1 MAEGLVLPRK
11 PGNAGGGKEPWF
23 ESDAER
29 GEGMATGESLPGPER
44 VRKLQTVLHA
54 KAKEEP
60 ERRFHAL
67 VDKVWREDFLAE
79 AWRRVRRN
87 GGSAGVDGETFTDIE
102 RYGVARWLGELARDL
117 RDGAYAPKPVLQ
129 VLIPKKQPGE
139 FRPLGIPCIR
149 DRVAQTSALLVLEP
163 IFEAD
168 LQPEQY
174 AYRPGRSAHDAVR
187 RVHSLLNTG
196 HNEVVQCDLS
206 NYFGEIPH
214 AELLKS
220 FARRI
225 SDGRMLK
232 LIKAWLEMPVEE
244 DDGEGG
250 KRRTNR
256 ARRERKGTPQ
266 GSPISPLA
274 SNLYMRRLILGWK
287 VLGHARRL
295 RAEIVNYADDLCVLG
310 KTPAAETLAA
320 VGRLVAGLKLA
331 VNERKTRCL
340 RCPEEAFEF
349 LGYRIGR
356 NYRPHGQGAY
366 IGTRPS
372 KASVRE
378 HLPQDQRDD
387 VAAVEPAAVGGE
399 GGAPEPGHDR
409 MGELLQPRAGQPGL
423 QRGRLARGPAA
434 SPVALSQAQGEDREI
449 RALSGH
455 EAARRLRPHPPVAE
469 DQGPSACEGM
479 ISSESRM
486 RETRTSGLMSG
497 DWKRGHGSRTEA
509 RRESAGQA
517 TGP

>member
-1 MAEGLVLPRK
+1 
-11 PGNAGGGKEPWF
+11 
-23 ESDAER
+23 
-29 GEGMATGESLPGPER
+29 MATGESLTGPEK

-67 VDKVWREDFLAE
+67 IDKVWREDFLAE

-87 GGSAGVDGETFTDIE
+87 GGSAGGETFADIE
-102 RYGVARWLGELARDL
+102 SSGVGRWLGELAREL
-117 RDGAYAPKPVLQ
+117 KDGSYAPKPVRQ
-129 VLIPKKQPGE
+129 VLIPKKQPGK

-168 LQPEQY
+168 LQPEQH

-196 HNEVVQCDLS
+196 HNEVVDCDLS
-206 NYFGEIPH
+206 NDFGEIPH

-244 DDGEGG
+244 DDGKGG

-256 ARRERKGTPQ
+256 ARKERKGIPQ
-266 GSPISPLA
+266 GAPISPLA

-287 VLGHARRL
+287 VLGYARHFRS
-295 RAEIVNYADDLCVLG
+295 EIVNYADDLCVLG
-310 KTPAAETLAA
+310 KAPAADMLAA
-320 VGRLVAGLKLA
+320 VERLVTGLKLA

-356 NYRPHGQGAY
+356 NYRPHGKGAY
-366 IGTRPS
+366 IGTRPG
-372 KASVRE
+372 KASVQSICRRISE
-378 HLPQDQRDD
+378 MTSQRWTGLPPETRVERLNRVMTGWANDFSLGQVSPAYNAIDRH
-387 VAAVEPAAVGGE
+387 AV
-399 GGAPEPGHDR
+399 R
-409 MGELLQPRAGQPGL
+409 
-423 QRGRLARGPAA
+423 RLRRWLCLKHKVKTGKYVRFPDTRLHAA
-434 SPVALSQAQGEDREI
+434 SPAL
-449 RALSGH
+449 
-455 EAARRLRPHPPVAE
+455 RR
-469 DQGPSACEGM
+469 GPWAF
-479 ISSESRM
+479 RM
-486 RETRTSGLMSG
+486 RRHDLVRKPDAGNPHVRFDERGLETRPWEP
-497 DWKRGHGSRTEA
+497 D
-509 RRESAGQA
+509 
-517 TGP
+517 